1 MPLQV
6 IEIYFDTGTYDN
18 IERDVKVTINAQL
31 GLIGGTMGLL
41 TGFSILSAVEI
52 VYYLGR
58 FLMSAK
64 FFTTVRSNE
73 AKQIYTKSANT
84 LNASKLKDILKD
96 FLESSTIHG
105 LQYISR
111 SQVCLFIKEINKS
124 N

>member
-52 VYYLGR
+52 IYYLAKLFMSLR
-58 FLMSAK
+58 F
-64 FFTTVRSNE
+64 VRAE
-73 AKQIYTKSANT
+73 Q
-84 LNASKLKDILKD
+84 
-96 FLESSTIHG
+96 
-105 LQYISR
+105 
-111 SQVCLFIKEINKS
+111 
-124 N
+124 